1 MVEMS
6 SISMADCK
14 FRGQGSYPER
24 VHPVVFLSKMLKV
37 HCTSFLPGVYV
48 STGEGGV
55 STPNCQGDPMGN

>member
-37 HCTSFLPGVYV
+37 HCTSFTQEYK
-48 STGEGGV
+48 
-55 STPNCQGDPMGN
+55 